1 MLSVLMYVMHLKEKH
16 ILTIVGHNFNSMTL
30 NKNLKLIVN
39 AV

>member
-1 MLSVLMYVMHLKEKH
+1 MLSELMYVTHLKEKH
-16 ILTIVGHNFNSMTL
+16 ILTILGHNFNSVAL